1 MTCLLVMSV
10 VGTCAA
16 RSMWSMHISE
26 SEKLE
31 TERVGR
37 TTGRSVV

>member
-1 MTCLLVMSV
+1 LLVMSV

-26 SEKLE
+26 SEKLD

-37 TTGRSVV
+37 TTGRLVV